1 MNILDKITIAIA
13 SLTSSFSLLI
23 SDNLLG
29 FLGILV
35 AALTFLRNSWFQY
48 RSIKL
53 SEKELE
59 LEQRKNRL

>member
-13 SLTSSFSLLI
+13 SLTSSFSILI

-53 SEKELE
+53 REKELE